1 MAVGLGH
8 PGRSE
13 RVGRRRPGHDEAGM
27 RGIDF
32 TLVMPVAGALLAA
45 WLDVR
50 LGDARPESPI
60 QRGVHAGLSVV
71 ALFGAVGLLYLVHGI
86 PQGLFMVVL
95 LTVFFPTLVYA
106 LLACLWMLR
115 ALSDLT
121 GLAGR

>member
-1 MAVGLGH
+1 
-8 PGRSE
+8 
-13 RVGRRRPGHDEAGM
+13 M
-27 RGIDF
+27 RGIDL
-32 TLVMPVAGALLAA
+32 TLVMPVAGALLAV

-50 LGDARPESPI
+50 LGDARPESPM
-60 QRGVHAGLSVV
+60 QRVVHAGLSVF

-86 PQGLFMVVL
+86 PQGAFLIAV
-95 LTVFFPTLVYA
+95 LTVFFPALVYA